1 MEQQTWGLVLCL
13 LLLVASSFPAWAQSP
28 PVLTFAQAVEL
39 MNEHNIA
46 LQIAQLNLEL
56 AELDYQKAVAANLL
70 SGSQQGELQAEHS
83 LARARN
89 TYLTAKR
96 NNYLEVFRAYND
108 VLAARRT
115 LEIRELE
122 RILAEHNYSIV
133 QEKVRLGDAGRL
145 EDLQELN
152 RVEAARRNE
161 LTAQQNLAE
170 RERHFRRLTGLD
182 EDEELVL
189 EADFP
194 LPSLELTLG
203 ESIELGLENSFAL
216 YDQQFNLQLQERQLE
231 AARLEGSAPIDLQRA
246 ELSIKVSRLNL
257 EQERASLVENITSA
271 YHSLAD
277 NLARL
282 TSSQRDWE
290 IAQETFEIYRQQ
302 AEAGLITDMQLL
314 QQRIALLNSQHSL
327 EEAKVAYLVSFL
339 QFQHLLGLDG
349 DLQ

>member
-1 MEQQTWGLVLCL
+1 MKQRTWGMILCL
-13 LLLVASSFPAWAQSP
+13 LLSALGAVQALAEAP

-56 AELDYQKAVAANLL
+56 AELDYQKAAAANLL
-70 SGSQQGELQAEHS
+70 SSSQQSELQAQHS
-83 LARARN
+83 LARAKN

-96 NNYLEVFRAYND
+96 SNYLEMFRAYND

-122 RILAEHNYSIV
+122 RILAEHNYSII

-170 RERHFRRLTGLD
+170 RERHFRRLTGLA
-182 EDEELVL
+182 EAAALVL
-189 EADFP
+189 QADFP
-194 LPSLELTLG
+194 LSILELSLE
-203 ESIELGLENSFAL
+203 ESIELGLQNSFSL

-231 AARLEGSAPIDLQRA
+231 AARLERSAPIDLQRA

-271 YHSLAD
+271 YHALAD
-277 NLARL
+277 SRARL

-290 IAQETFEIYRQQ
+290 IAQETYEIYRQQ
-302 AEAGLITDMQLL
+302 AEAGLITEMQLL

-339 QFQHLLGLDG
+339 QFQHLLGVDG
-349 DLQ
+349 ELQ